1 MGIYPCMCRRV
12 HNFHQLL
19 KEGLAHKKHRD
30 NYWSSNKGSS
40 EFTRAGG
47 RSLVFQGLSLLL
59 LVSLTLCS
67 KSEDLFKR
75 ERHKE
80 NDGALKQ

>member
-1 MGIYPCMCRRV
+1 MGVYPFMYTRV

-19 KEGLAHKKHRD
+19 KEGLAHKKHGD

-40 EFTRAGG
+40 QFTRARG

-67 KSEDLFKR
+67 KSENLFKR

-80 NDGALKQ
+80 NDGALRQ